1 MQYHHAVAISH
12 VASSR
17 GMVHLCA
24 ASASSVRMR
33 QPLLVVY
40 FCMRKHMSATVYK
53 CSTPQRTRH
62 QARVDASVESSTVQA
77 AEATTCSVGTS
88 RQLTEF
94 ECRCRGTCR
103 IQVRLLPALRGI
115 HDLLDRGCL
124 FSQRPSGA
132 RKAASFLW
140 PRLSTRPHLRRDSP
154 TSPPGLTAPA
164 PPPAFALVG

>member
-1 MQYHHAVAISH
+1 MDLGLDYCRVLLALGFVSSRFCTPKSAWPVGVIGVAARPLAGSMTGYGLPDMQYHHAVAISH

-62 QARVDASVESSTVQA
+62 QARVDASVESVAGRSRT
-77 AEATTCSVGTS
+77 GTRLPS
-88 RQLTEF
+88 RNGLA
-94 ECRCRGTCR
+94 GWPS
-103 IQVRLLPALRGI
+103 I
-115 HDLLDRGCL
+115 GC
-124 FSQRPSGA
+124 
-132 RKAASFLW
+132 
-140 PRLSTRPHLRRDSP
+140 T
-154 TSPPGLTAPA
+154 
-164 PPPAFALVG
+164 

>member
-1 MQYHHAVAISH
+1 MRTLGPAQRPLGFCLKHTLHQYRTWPYGIGVKPASPLAGSMTGYGLPDMQYHHAVAISH

-62 QARVDASVESSTVQA
+62 QARVDASVESVAGRSRT
-77 AEATTCSVGTS
+77 GTRLPS
-88 RQLTEF
+88 RNGLA
-94 ECRCRGTCR
+94 GWPS
-103 IQVRLLPALRGI
+103 I
-115 HDLLDRGCL
+115 GC
-124 FSQRPSGA
+124 
-132 RKAASFLW
+132 
-140 PRLSTRPHLRRDSP
+140 T
-154 TSPPGLTAPA
+154 
-164 PPPAFALVG
+164 